1 LWRGLK
7 QVESVIRF
15 HECSKVF
22 MIWCMRTTI
31 TLEADVAASL
41 KRLEKR
47 GGVKFKAL
55 VNRVLREG
63 LKRMVAPPKK
73 RSVFRTRSVDLGACR
88 AANVDN
94 VGEVLAIAEGKS
106 FR

>member
-1 LWRGLK
+1 
-7 QVESVIRF
+7 
-15 HECSKVF
+15 
-22 MIWCMRTTI
+22 MRTTI
-31 TLEADVAASL
+31 TLEDDVAASL

-47 GGVKFKAL
+47 RGVKFKAL
-55 VNRVLREG
+55 VNQLLREG
-63 LKRMVAPPKK
+63 LKRMTAPPKK

-94 VGEVLAIAEGKS
+94 VGEVLAVAEGES